1 MFKFFSKREVA
12 DDYRDSKQ
20 ALVTL
25 YNPKSAASEA
35 YRMLRTNIHFSSGG
49 DAFKVLVI
57 TSTFPGE
64 GKSLTAANLAI
75 TFAQAGEGV
84 VLVDADMRRSSQHE
98 KFEMSESPGLSE
110 AIVSGNVEASLRDGP
125 VDGLKLIT
133 AGITPPNPSE
143 LLHSRRMDNLL
154 TDLKSRSDLIVLDA
168 PPVLA
173 VADASVL
180 ASKADGAI
188 VVVDMTM
195 SDKNA
200 SKRAVDSLRAVNARV
215 LGTVITGI
223 EPVRKRYGYHNYYN
237 GYYSGY
243 YEGYYD
249 DSEHSSDEHGKAH
262 GGRTVQ

>member
-1 MFKFFSKREVA
+1 MFKFFSKRENTE
-12 DDYRDSKQ
+12 DDRDPKQ

-49 DAFKVLVI
+49 DSFKVLVV

-98 KFEMSESPGLSE
+98 KFELPASPGLSE
-110 AIVSGNVEASLRDGP
+110 AIVSGNIEASLRDGP
-125 VDGLKLIT
+125 VQGLKIMT
-133 AGITPPNPSE
+133 AGVTPPNPSE
-143 LLHSRRMDNLL
+143 LLHSKRMDNLL
-154 TDLKSRSDLIVLDA
+154 SDLKSRSDLIVLDA

-188 VVVDMTM
+188 IVMNMKM

-237 GYYSGY
+237 GYYD
-243 YEGYYD
+243 GYYD
-249 DSEHSSDEHGKAH
+249 DSEHSSDEQSAARRR
-262 GGRTVQ
+262 RTVQ

>member
-1 MFKFFSKREVA
+1 MFKFFGKREVV
-12 DDYRDSKQ
+12 DDYQDPRQ

-49 DAFKVLVI
+49 DSFKVLVV

-75 TFAQAGEGV
+75 AFAQAGESV
-84 VLVDADMRRSSQHE
+84 VLVDADMRRPSQHE
-98 KFEMSESPGLSE
+98 EFELPESPGLSE
-110 AIVSGNVEASLRDGP
+110 AIVSGNIEASLRDGP
-125 VDGLKLIT
+125 VQGLKLMT

-143 LLHSRRMDNLL
+143 LLHSKRMDNLL
-154 TDLKSRSDLIVLDA
+154 ANLKSRSDLIILDA

-188 VVVDMTM
+188 IVMNMTM

-200 SKRAVDSLRAVNARV
+200 SKRVIDSLKAVNARV
-215 LGTVITGI
+215 LGTVITGMG
-223 EPVRKRYGYHNYYN
+223 PDRKRYGYRDYYDR
-237 GYYSGY
+237 
-243 YEGYYD
+243 YYD
-249 DSEHSSDEHGKAH
+249 DSEHNSDEQGKAH
-262 GGRTVQ
+262 QGHAVR

>member
-12 DDYRDSKQ
+12 DDHRDSKQ

-25 YNPKSAASEA
+25 YSPKSAASEA

-49 DAFKVLVI
+49 DAFKVLVV

-75 TFAQAGEGV
+75 TFAQAGESV

-98 KFEMSESPGLSE
+98 KFELPESPGLSE
-110 AIVSGNVEASLRDGP
+110 AIVSSNIEASLRDGP
-125 VDGLKLIT
+125 VLGLKIMT

-143 LLHSRRMDNLL
+143 LLHGKRMDNLL
-154 TDLKSRSDLIVLDA
+154 GDLKSRSDLIILDA

-173 VADASVL
+173 VTDASVL

-188 VVVDMTM
+188 IVMDMTM

-200 SKRAVDSLRAVNARV
+200 SKRAVDSLRAVNARI
-215 LGTVITGI
+215 LGTVITGMQ
-223 EPVRKRYGYHNYYN
+223 PDRKRYGYHDYYDR
-237 GYYSGY
+237 
-243 YEGYYD
+243 YYD
-249 DSEHSSDEHGKAH
+249 DSEHSSDGQDTVHR
-262 GGRTVQ
+262 GRAVR

>member
-12 DDYRDSKQ
+12 DDHRDSKQ

-57 TSTFPGE
+57 TSTFSGE

-98 KFEMSESPGLSE
+98 NFELPESPGLSE
-110 AIVSGNVEASLRDGP
+110 AIVSGNIEASLRTGP
-125 VDGLKLIT
+125 VEGLKLMT

-143 LLHSRRMDNLL
+143 LLHSKRMDNLL
-154 TDLKSRSDLIVLDA
+154 DDLKARSDLIIMDA

-180 ASKADGAI
+180 ASKADGVILA
-188 VVVDMTM
+188 VDLTL
-195 SDKNA
+195 SDRNA
-200 SKRAVDSLRAVNARV
+200 AKRAIGALRAVNARI
-215 LGTVITGI
+215 LGTVITGL
-223 EPVRKRYGYHNYYN
+223 EPTRKRYGYHH
-237 GYYSGY
+237 
-243 YEGYYD
+243 YYD
-249 DSEHSSDEHGKAH
+249 RYYYYYDSEHSAEKKDRAH
-262 GGRTVQ
+262 RGRTVQ